1 MSAGDITPVLQAAS
15 SADQQVRNAGEAQ
28 LQLAE
33 QQNPSAYMA
42 ALASELANSEKP
54 ADIRQIAGILL
65 KNALDAPGA
74 DATKKVRH
82 AVLDINPSY
91 WQPLRGCCVCRM
103 LL

>member
-28 LQLAE
+28 LQQAE

-65 KNALDAPGA
+65 KNSLDAPGA
-74 DATKKVRH
+74 DATKKVF
-82 AVLDINPSY
+82 L
-91 WQPLRGCCVCRM
+91 
-103 LL
+103 